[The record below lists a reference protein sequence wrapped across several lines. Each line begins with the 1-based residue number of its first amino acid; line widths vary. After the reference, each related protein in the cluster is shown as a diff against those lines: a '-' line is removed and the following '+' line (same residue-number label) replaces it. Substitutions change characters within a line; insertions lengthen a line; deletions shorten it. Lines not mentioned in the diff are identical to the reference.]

1 MPVPVP
7 AEQVPMPV
15 PVPADASAGTSA
27 AGALALAPA
36 KQVRASGVAIAGK
49 LKCVLGPVA
58 EVRAAWLLATLK
70 LVKRKLAESRPAKI
84 VTIFLQLASAELTVG
99 WTATRRSVNLI
110 NALVSCCSY
119 MTPVCSIVRQHIGQW
134 T

>member
-7 AEQVPMPV
+7 AEQVQVPMPV

-70 LVKRKLAESRPAKI
+70 LVRGSSRSRVPPK
-84 VTIFLQLASAELTVG
+84 S
-99 WTATRRSVNLI
+99 
-110 NALVSCCSY
+110 
-119 MTPVCSIVRQHIGQW
+119 
-134 T
+134 

>member
-7 AEQVPMPV
+7 AEQVQVPMPV
-15 PVPADASAGTSA
+15 PVPADASAGTRA

-58 EVRAAWLLATLK
+58 EVRAPTGKLLGCEKVWT
-70 LVKRKLAESRPAKI
+70 RPHRNRFHE
-84 VTIFLQLASAELTVG
+84 V
-99 WTATRRSVNLI
+99 
-110 NALVSCCSY
+110 AL
-119 MTPVCSIVRQHIGQW
+119 
-134 T
+134 